1 MATQENQF
9 EQLLNIPKNPE
20 IDQKIAEGFVEREQI
35 RQSFYAQKETS
46 QNNFDFYRE
55 YPIWKSKKKRKKPV

>member
-1 MATQENQF
+1 MAVEDKF
-9 EQLLNIPKNPE
+9 KKLLGLQKDFE
-20 IDQKIAEGFVEREQI
+20 IDQKIAEGFAEREQI

-55 YPIWKSKKKRKKPV
+55 YVIWKSKKKRKKPV